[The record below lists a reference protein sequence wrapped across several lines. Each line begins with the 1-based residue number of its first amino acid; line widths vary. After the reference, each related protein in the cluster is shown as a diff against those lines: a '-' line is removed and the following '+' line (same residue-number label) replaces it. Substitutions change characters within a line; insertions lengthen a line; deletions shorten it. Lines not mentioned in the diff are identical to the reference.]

1 MMISVA
7 DARMIIR
14 ESVSVLPAHYQPL
27 SLLQGRVLAEELT
40 APFPMPRFTNA
51 AMDGFALRHA
61 DIAAASSETPVILQV
76 IAEVAAGAVP
86 VERVRQGTCAQI
98 MTGAPMPD
106 GADTVIPFEQTSGF
120 GTSEVSIFS
129 MPKKGANIRYAGE
142 EIARGASL
150 LPRGTVLTPGAIAVL
165 AAFGIGGTMAY
176 DLPKISLVTV
186 GSELRLP
193 GELLE
198 GDAEIYNCNRSM
210 MEALSR
216 AWGIEPA
223 MTLHAPD
230 DRDALRG
237 TLFRALAGS
246 DMLVTAGGIS
256 TGEYDYVQELLREA
270 GVTPRF
276 WTVAQKPGKP
286 LYFGLTGDGRP
297 VFALPGNPVSAITCF
312 IEYVVPAL
320 CLMQGRKVP
329 AAVTAELEEPFPAD
343 RKRHR
348 FLPGTVREEGGKL
361 LCRVSGKVESH
372 MITSL
377 TGANAIIGSP
387 PSTEPLLPGTPVT
400 CTLLPR
406 QDFSAA
412 AARL

>member
-27 SLLQGRVLAEELT
+27 SLLQGRVLAEELS
-40 APFPMPRFTNA
+40 APFPMPRFTNS

-86 VERVRQGTCAQI
+86 VEKVRQGTCAQI

-129 MPKKGANIRYAGE
+129 VPKKGANIRYAGE

-150 LPRGTVLTPGAIAVL
+150 LQRGTVLTPGEISVL
-165 AAFGIGGTMAY
+165 AAFGIGGTMAF
-176 DLPKISLVTV
+176 DLPKIVLVTV

-193 GELLE
+193 GETLE

-210 MEALSR
+210 MEALLR

-230 DRDALRG
+230 DRDALRN
-237 TLFRALAGS
+237 TIFHALADS
-246 DMLVTAGGIS
+246 DMLITAGGIS

-276 WTVAQKPGKP
+276 WRVAQKPGKP

-312 IEYVVPAL
+312 IEYVVPAI

-329 AAVTAELEEPFPAD
+329 AGITAELEEPFPAD

-348 FLPGTVREEGGKL
+348 FLPGTVREQGGKL
-361 LCRVSGKVESH
+361 LCRVSGKLESH

-377 TGANAIIGSP
+377 AGANAIIGTP
-387 PSTEPLLPGTPVT
+387 PSPEPLRPGMTVT
-400 CTLLPR
+400 CTLLPW
-406 QDFSAA
+406 QDFSVAA
-412 AARL
+412 VRL